1 MEKRQMRVDW
11 FYRRT
16 GWTSCK
22 KAQEVLGPTEVVEYG
37 NASKEKLSEE
47 QVKVLVNESSQIHV
61 AKVKRTLTFDPQQDD
76 QEEILKSILGRS
88 GTLRAPTLRIG
99 SNLIV
104 GYNDDLYRQIQQSL
118 T

>member
-1 MEKRQMRVDW
+1 MN
-11 FYRRT
+11 

-37 NASKEKLSEE
+37 NASKEKLSKE
-47 QVKVLVNESSQIHV
+47 QVKVLVNESSQIRV
-61 AKVKRTLTFDPQQDD
+61 AKGKRTLTFDPQQDD

-88 GTLRAPTLRIG
+88 STLRAPTLRIG

>member
-47 QVKVLVNESSQIHV
+47 QVKVEKQSKQTGKWGE
-61 AKVKRTLTFDPQQDD
+61 AKSEQYI
-76 QEEILKSILGRS
+76 QE
-88 GTLRAPTLRIG
+88 
-99 SNLIV
+99 V
-104 GYNDDLYRQIQQSL
+104 D
-118 T
+118 

>member
-1 MEKRQMRVDW
+1 M
-11 FYRRT
+11 
-16 GWTSCK
+16 
-22 KAQEVLGPTEVVEYG
+22 
-37 NASKEKLSEE
+37 
-47 QVKVLVNESSQIHV
+47 VNESSQIRV
-61 AKVKRTLTFDPQQDD
+61 AKGKRTLTFDPQQDD

-88 GTLRAPTLRIG
+88 STLRAPTLRIG